1 MTISLVPAFIVMSFN
16 SSFHF
21 LAVKYLHGLSPYLV
35 VLTLGK
41 GKTYSWRLRLY
52 LKERKLIRFLIA
64 RGALF
69 DMLLCIVNEFFEIP
83 WRVVLSFPIDAN
95 KMHVY
100 HYRHIIR
107 SISNCC

>member
-1 MTISLVPAFIVMSFN
+1 MDLILLIVSLVPAFILMSFD

-21 LAVKYLHGLSPYLV
+21 LAAKYLHDLSPYLV

-41 GKTYSWRLRLY
+41 DKTYSRRLRLY

-69 DMLLCIVNEFFEIP
+69 DMLLCIVN
-83 WRVVLSFPIDAN
+83 N
-95 KMHVY
+95 K
-100 HYRHIIR
+100 
-107 SISNCC
+107 S